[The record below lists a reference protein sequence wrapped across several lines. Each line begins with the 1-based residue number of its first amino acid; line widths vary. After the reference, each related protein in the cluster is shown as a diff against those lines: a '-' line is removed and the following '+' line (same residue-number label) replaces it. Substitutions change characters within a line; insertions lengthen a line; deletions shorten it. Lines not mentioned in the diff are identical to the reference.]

1 MATYSTQRIST
12 MKMRQLQHFNR
23 NSGAIRG
30 GSPVAP
36 SHWLIVCSLKKYF
49 YLGYALS
56 ARPYR
61 WPRKRFRDIIH
72 VGLNTLSKAYQNMK
86 QQITTVVKIV
96 PVVLI
101 MWVITFI
108 IQNV

>member
-1 MATYSTQRIST
+1 MYKISNRSSKGKISRSPSTAPLFNNYLFTST
-12 MKMRQLQHFNR
+12 MCF
-23 NSGAIRG
+23 SDD
-30 GSPVAP
+30 
-36 SHWLIVCSLKKYF
+36 
-49 YLGYALS
+49 ALS

-86 QQITTVVKIV
+86 QQITTVAKIV

-101 MWVITFI
+101 MWVITSI
-108 IQNV
+108 LLVHG